1 MFRLPPQPLFRIH
14 ISSSIL
20 CFTGNILDASVH
32 GFPPEGTLRSTLIR
46 HGPRAFAKA
55 VRDEKKTLLMDTTF
69 RDAHQSLLATRVR
82 THDLLKVSKTF
93 FFQYRSIYIKFS
105 QRLLNDTLK
114 YKYIVISNRFLHT
127 LLITFQM
134 VYTLWKIGV
143 EQHLMQ
149 P

>member
-1 MFRLPPQPLFRIH
+1 MRNFASNVSFISVTFFRVHL
-14 ISSSIL
+14 SKSIL
-20 CFTGNILDASVH
+20 RLTGNILDASVH

-82 THDLLKVSKTF
+82 THDLLKVRKTF
-93 FFQYRSIYIKFS
+93 LFQLQSIYIGK
-105 QRLLNDTLK
+105 D
-114 YKYIVISNRFLHT
+114 II
-127 LLITFQM
+127 I
-134 VYTLWKIGV
+134 
-143 EQHLMQ
+143 

>member
-1 MFRLPPQPLFRIH
+1 MFHLPFFRTNL
-14 ISSSIL
+14 SRSIL
-20 CFTGNILDASVH
+20 CLTGNILDASVH

-93 FFQYRSIYIKFS
+93 FLQHPSIYIKV
-105 QRLLNDTLK
+105 DE
-114 YKYIVISNRFLHT
+114 IIH
-127 LLITFQM
+127 
-134 VYTLWKIGV
+134 
-143 EQHLMQ
+143 
-149 P
+149 

>member
-1 MFRLPPQPLFRIH
+1 MFHLPFFRTNL
-14 ISSSIL
+14 SRSIL
-20 CFTGNILDASVH
+20 CLTGNILDASVH

-93 FFQYRSIYIKFS
+93 FLQHLSIYINFS
-105 QRLLNDTLK
+105 KRLMKSYLGNKNTFSLL
-114 YKYIVISNRFLHT
+114 NRFLHT

-134 VYTLWKIGV
+134 VYTRWKIGV
-143 EQHLMQ
+143 EQHLML